1 MSFELSLQTWT
12 FRMVNFNKFAMDEA
26 RLTLSQTKI
35 KLGVKYFLSLLK
47 TGTIYSN

>member
-1 MSFELSLQTWT
+1 
-12 FRMVNFNKFAMDEA
+12 MDEA
-26 RLTLSQTKI
+26 RLTLSQART